1 MLDSYGTIEERMKRL
16 LLDPENEELLS
27 EMEITLRD
35 LDQRD
40 RAISDTL
47 DALLKEVDDLII
59 QMDQMEEE
67 DSCEE

>member
-27 EMEITLRD
+27 EMETTLRD

-40 RAISDTL
+40 RAVSDTL
-47 DALLKEVDDLII
+47 GVLLKEVDDLIL
-59 QMDQMEEE
+59 QMDRMEEE

>member
-40 RAISDTL
+40 MAISDTL

>member
-1 MLDSYGTIEERMKRL
+1 
-16 LLDPENEELLS
+16 LS

>member
-1 MLDSYGTIEERMKRL
+1 MLDSYGTIEERMKLL

-47 DALLKEVDDLII
+47 ETLLEEVDDLII
-59 QMDQMEEE
+59 QMDQIEEE
-67 DSCEE
+67 DRCEE